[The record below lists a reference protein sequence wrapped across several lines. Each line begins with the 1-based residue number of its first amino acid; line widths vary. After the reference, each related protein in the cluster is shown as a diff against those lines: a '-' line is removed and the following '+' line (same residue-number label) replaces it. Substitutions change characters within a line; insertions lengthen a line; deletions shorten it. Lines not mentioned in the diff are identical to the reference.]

1 MRCVI
6 RTAGL
11 GRYSLLDS
19 ALSRADHETSDAPTI
34 SPAGRFRAA
43 LNNPYVARITLS
55 VLILNACAIAWRMVP
70 IAGMTWQNSVCHALL
85 EMCGVLIAGG
95 IASGLW
101 VQYWVTTKRRYLLAT
116 IALGGLMLG
125 ELAHALTAVVASHG
139 WTSLQDAGFQYYF
152 VWRFA
157 AGFLLIASALTTAE
171 DSKASCR
178 RSGLRSL
185 AGTMALSVLLTAALV
200 AIGRAHFHPA
210 NALPSPLADWVRAV
224 SRWATSPLPIRMLG
238 LGVIVAALAAFARK
252 YVEEEDR
259 FSDAVARS
267 LVLVTAAAVSDI
279 TSAASYD
286 LAWWTSHVFMNLALL
301 TLLVELGH
309 EFGISYANSQAR
321 VEHLEAVHRISSQLG
336 TTLDLRVVLYV
347 LVSDIADLLSARHAS
362 VMLVDD
368 TGETLK
374 TVATHGLPE
383 SPLRPSEPQRIE
395 GSGRPAFHSGHTARA
410 FREKRV
416 CVVDDVFTDV
426 EFVPWKVLAQCDGY
440 AVSAPLVYQ
449 DVALGVLNLF
459 FDSHVP
465 LNDERIRLFETL
477 ASAAAVSIAN
487 AQLYD
492 RALESHPS
500 DADTANLFRLRLAS

>member
-1 MRCVI
+1 MGTDR
-6 RTAGL
+6 
-11 GRYSLLDS
+11 
-19 ALSRADHETSDAPTI
+19 ETGG

-43 LNNPYVARITLS
+43 LNHPYVARITLS
-55 VLILNACAIAWRMVP
+55 VLALNACVIAVRVSP
-70 IAGMTWQNSVCHALL
+70 YAQATWHNSVCHALL
-85 EMCGVLIAGG
+85 GISSVLIAGG

-125 ELAHALTAVVASHG
+125 ELTHALSAAAASHG
-139 WTSLQDAGFQYYF
+139 WTSLHDLGFQYLF

-157 AGFLLIASALTTAE
+157 AGFLLIASALSTAE
-171 DSKASCR
+171 DSKSSCR

-200 AIGRAHFHPA
+200 AMGRAQLHPA
-210 NALPSPLADWVRAV
+210 NALPTPLADFARAV
-224 SRWATSPLPIRMLG
+224 AQWAMYPLLVRLLG
-238 LGVIVAALAAFARK
+238 LGVIITALAAFVRR
-252 YVEEEDR
+252 YIEEEDR
-259 FSDAVARS
+259 FSEALGRS
-267 LVLVTAAAVSDI
+267 LVLVTAAAVWEI
-279 TSAASYD
+279 VSARSYD
-286 LAWWTSHVFMNLALL
+286 LAWWMSHVFMDLALL
-301 TLLVELGH
+301 VLLIELAH

-321 VEHLEAVHRISSQLG
+321 IEHLEAVHRISSQLG

-347 LVSDIADLLSARHAS
+347 LVSDIADLLSARYAS

-383 SPLRPSEPQRIE
+383 SPLKSSEPQRIE
-395 GSGRPAFHSGHTARA
+395 GNGRPAFHSGHTARA

-416 CVVDDVFTDV
+416 CIVDDVFTDV
-426 EFVPWKVLAQCDGY
+426 EFVPWKVLAHCDGY

-477 ASAAAVSIAN
+477 ASAAAVSVAN

-500 DADTANLFRLRLAS
+500 EADTANLFRLRLAS